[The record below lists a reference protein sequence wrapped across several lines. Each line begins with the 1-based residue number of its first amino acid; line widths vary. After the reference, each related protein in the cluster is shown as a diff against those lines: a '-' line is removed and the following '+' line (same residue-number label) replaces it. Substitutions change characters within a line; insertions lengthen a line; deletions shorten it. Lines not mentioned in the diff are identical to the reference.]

1 MNLPLEVIE
10 AARDGRCVLFLGSA
24 ASREAAEEA
33 DRDYPEE
40 RALAKALGWRPPKQL
55 PGVRPKPV
63 VPSVLEGAGLCEA
76 QRGRAGLLATLNAT
90 VGGADLPPSKAMI
103 AAAER
108 FPLVFTTAWD
118 GLIHRA
124 APDHQPQFWGDPV
137 PEMPPDTPVIY
148 ALRGLLSRPETVVAT
163 AADRAARPF
172 STELKVGLRNL
183 VRRQVI
189 FFMGFRPDE
198 EEFEQLWED
207 LTVCYGG
214 ELPRCHLAVAQGPIN
229 DYQWQ
234 RWVWR
239 GLLLFSADPS
249 ECMEA
254 LDAAL
259 EGE

>member
-10 AARDGRCVLFLGSA
+10 AVRDGRCVLFLGSA

-33 DRDYPEE
+33 DRDYPDEK
-40 RALAKALGWRPPKQL
+40 ALAKALGWRPPKQL

-63 VPSVLEGAGLCEA
+63 VPSVIEGAGLCEA
-76 QRGRAGLLATLNAT
+76 QRGRAGLIATLSGQ
-90 VGGADLPPSKAMI
+90 VGAEDLPPSAAMKA
-103 AAAER
+103 AVER
-108 FPLVFTTAWD
+108 FPLIFTTAWD
-118 GLIHRA
+118 GLICRA
-124 APDHQPQFWGDPV
+124 APDRPVLHWGAPV
-137 PEMPPDTPVIY
+137 PELSPDAPAIY
-148 ALRGLLSRPETVVAT
+148 ALRGLLREPGTVLAT
-163 AADRAARPF
+163 AADRAGRVF
-172 STELKVGLRNL
+172 SNALKADLRTM

-254 LDAAL
+254 LTAAL
-259 EGE
+259 EGA